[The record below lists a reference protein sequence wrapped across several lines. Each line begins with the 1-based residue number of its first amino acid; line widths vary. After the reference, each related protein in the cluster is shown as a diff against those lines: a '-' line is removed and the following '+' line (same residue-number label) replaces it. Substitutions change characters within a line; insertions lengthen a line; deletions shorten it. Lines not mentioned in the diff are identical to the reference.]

1 MLRYI
6 FLLAVFGFYK
16 CGGEKKNT
24 PSKNTPSKNATV
36 LFRTSEQFLIFSLK
50 IDNDFTYHDSLL
62 NKDIVMGY
70 SIGSYK
76 KKKDSSVI
84 HLRIN
89 EKDTT
94 FKYPLFKVD
103 SIMFGLTGSRKF
115 YIITNQDIN
124 HWIID

>member
-6 FLLAVFGFYK
+6 FLLMLMVFYK

-24 PSKNTPSKNATV
+24 SSRDKTI
-36 LFRTSEQFLIFSLK
+36 LFRTSEHDLVFSLT
-50 IDNDFTYHDSLL
+50 IDNDFAYYDSLL
-62 NKDIVMGY
+62 NKDIVLGY

-76 KKKDSSVI
+76 KQKDSSVI

-103 SIMFGLTGSRKF
+103 SILFGLTGSRKF
-115 YIITNQDIN
+115 YIFTNHDKN
-124 HWIID
+124 AWVID

>member
-6 FLLAVFGFYK
+6 FLLAVMGFYK

-24 PSKNTPSKNATV
+24 PSKNATV
-36 LFRTSEQFLIFSLK
+36 LFRTSEHNLIFSLT

-62 NKDIVMGY
+62 NKDIVLGY

-103 SIMFGLTGSRKF
+103 SILFGLTESRKF
-115 YIITNQDIN
+115 YIITNHDRN
-124 HWIID
+124 AWIID

>member
-16 CGGEKKNT
+16 CGENNNT
-24 PSKNTPSKNATV
+24 TSKNATV
-36 LFRTSEQFLIFSLK
+36 LFRTSEHNLIFSLT
-50 IDNDFTYHDSLL
+50 IDNDFTYHDSFL
-62 NKDIVMGY
+62 NKDIVLGF

-89 EKDTT
+89 ERDTI

-103 SIMFGLTGSRKF
+103 SILFGLTASRKF
-115 YIITNQDIN
+115 YIITNHDRDA
-124 HWIID
+124 WIID

>member
-6 FLLAVFGFYK
+6 FLLAVMGFYK
-16 CGGEKKNT
+16 CGSEKKNT
-24 PSKNTPSKNATV
+24 PSKDETV
-36 LFRTSEQFLIFSLK
+36 LFRTSEHNLIFSLT
-50 IDNDFTYHDSLL
+50 IDNDFTYHDSLV
-62 NKDIVMGY
+62 NKDIVLGY
-70 SIGSYK
+70 SIGRYK

-103 SIMFGLTGSRKF
+103 SILFGLTGSRKF
-115 YIITNQDIN
+115 YIITNHDRN
-124 HWIID
+124 AWVID

>member
-6 FLLAVFGFYK
+6 FLLAVIGFYK

-24 PSKNTPSKNATV
+24 LSKDETV
-36 LFRTSEQFLIFSLK
+36 LFRTSEHNLVFSLT
-50 IDNDFTYHDSLL
+50 IDNDFTYYDSLV
-62 NKDIVMGY
+62 NKDVVLGY
-70 SIGSYK
+70 PIGSYK

-84 HLRIN
+84 HLKIN

-103 SIMFGLTGSRKF
+103 SILFGLTGSRKF
-115 YIITNQDIN
+115 YIITNHDKSA
-124 HWIID
+124 WIAE